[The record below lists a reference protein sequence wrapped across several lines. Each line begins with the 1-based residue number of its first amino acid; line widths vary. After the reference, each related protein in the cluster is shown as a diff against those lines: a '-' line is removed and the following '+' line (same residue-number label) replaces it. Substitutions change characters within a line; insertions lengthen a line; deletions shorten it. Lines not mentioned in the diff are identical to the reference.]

1 MIHYSIRPT
10 EAIQQY
16 VPITVTIPTNNQQ
29 EISFSLPFWRPGRYE
44 VGNFAKLIRGVQAK
58 GLNGQELSITR
69 IDLHTWKVGTAGLES
84 ITLNYQFHANQFDS
98 GNSYLAEDLFYMN
111 PINALIYVHNK
122 IEVPHVVELALPKHY
137 EIATSL
143 QRNSNGVFLAT
154 DYHELADSP
163 ILASCNLQLHEFE
176 QDGLVV
182 KLALYGPAKPDWNK
196 IEQDFRPFIQEQR
209 AQFSDIPVSE
219 YWFLILTANMRKYH
233 GVEHLKSTVLT
244 LGPGYLLMDKRY
256 DDLIELASHEFY
268 HLWNIKSIRPA
279 ELMPYNYNKITP
291 FTTGFVAEGVTVY
304 YGDITL
310 ARSGAYSWNKYYKI
324 LEQSF
329 QRHGDNNAK
338 EYNSLAN
345 SSLELWLDGYS
356 REVTDR
362 KLSIYTDG
370 CLLALLADL
379 HTLKHTDGDFG
390 LHDVMNVLYM
400 EYAKKGIG
408 YTEQEYFDT
417 ITKVSGKDA
426 SYIQGLLHSAVDYL
440 PQIEALMLE
449 FGLVVKSVP
458 SEIIHE
464 SRWGVKLNPDENVVV
479 GVYINSIAEKAGIRV
494 GDHIMTIN
502 GFEYKQNLE
511 EWSNFFDAD
520 AVTFRV
526 ERLGQIIP
534 IELQAGVESYY
545 HSYRIIEISNPSTSQ
560 IARLSYWKKSANE

>member
-1 MIHYSIRPT
+1 MIHYSIKPLK
-10 EAIQQY
+10 AVQQY
-16 VPITVTIPTNNQQ
+16 IPITITVPVENNS
-29 EISFSLPFWRPGRYE
+29 ELTFSLPFWRPGRYE

-69 IDLHTWKVGTAGLES
+69 VDLHTWKVETAGLDS

-111 PINALIYVHNK
+111 PINALMYVHNK
-122 IEVPHVVELALPKHY
+122 MEVPHVIELALPNDY

-143 QRNSNGVFLAT
+143 QRNDHGVWLAA

-163 ILASCNLQLHEFE
+163 VMASNNLQLHKFE

-182 KLALYGPAKPDWNK
+182 KLALYGPAKPDWDK
-196 IEQDFRPFIQEQR
+196 IEQDFRPFIREQR

-219 YWFLILTANMRKYH
+219 YWFLILTANFRKYH

-279 ELMPYNYNKITP
+279 ELMPYNYNEITP

-310 ARSGAYSWNKYYKI
+310 ARSGAYDWNKYYKI

-356 REVTDR
+356 REVPDR

-449 FGLVVKSVP
+449 FGLAVKSVP
-458 SEIIHE
+458 SETIHE
-464 SRWGVKLNPDENVVV
+464 SRWGVKLNPGENVVV
-479 GVYINSIAEKAGIRV
+479 GVYLGSIAEKAGIRV

-511 EWSNFFDAD
+511 DWSNFFDAD
-520 AVTFRV
+520 AVTLRV

-534 IELQAGVESYY
+534 VELQAGDEAYY
-545 HSYRIIEISNPSTSQ
+545 HSYRIKEISNPSMSQ
-560 IARLSYWKKSANE
+560 IARLNYWKKSANE